1 MSNTGSTGWGRA
13 TAGEGDL
20 WHLFVRD
27 LVLPARLGVHA
38 HERQGPRLVRL
49 SLDLAV
55 RKPSGKFADSIEAV
69 LDYQALAES
78 IRALLNDAHINLIET
93 MAERIASLCLDD
105 VRVARVRVRVEKPG
119 ALPDATAV
127 GAEIER
133 AQTSR

>member
-1 MSNTGSTGWGRA
+1 MPKGETTGWGRA
-13 TAGEGDL
+13 GAGEGEL

-55 RKPSGKFADSIEAV
+55 RKPLGDFADTIEAV
-69 LDYQALAES
+69 LDYQALTES
-78 IRALLNDAHINLIET
+78 IRALLTREHVNLLET
-93 MAERIASLCLDD
+93 LAERIAALCLDD
-105 VRVARVRVRVEKPG
+105 ARVARVRVRVEKPG
-119 ALPDATAV
+119 ALPEAAAV

-133 AQTSR
+133 AQPPR